1 MKKGQ
6 HRCPFLFVALDFRS
20 MNTLNKKIIY
30 LLLFF
35 TAIPITAQDIT
46 IFFLKNGSIVQGKVL
61 DENNRRVF
69 LKTEEGILKIEP
81 REVIGRESDA
91 NDGDLSYLFEKV
103 DYVRDHME
111 HLSGRMK
118 LWSDSL
124 DVNLKSLNDMI
135 HNIESIQ
142 YEYEIDFLRL
152 NSTLKAKSKA
162 LAKLEHLVDQS
173 SHKQASISS
182 TLSTTVDS
190 LFTLSDDVL
199 LLETKVKT
207 NGNQSTILTGTVT
220 NLIDDIR
227 DLRRSNQDNRNHIDI
242 LTGSLA
248 DLIRTMD
255 KVQSKLELH
264 DSLLVKT
271 TSSITD
277 LNNTISDLGDK
288 IDLRHNE
295 LILSMEKQ
303 FKNSNNTLESVNR
316 QLKDKNSKLSKEIV
330 MLSNSI
336 ETLEK
341 RLSKIESDLTKP

>member
-6 HRCPFLFVALDFRS
+6 HRCPFLFVALDFCS
-20 MNTLNKKIIY
+20 MITLNKKIIY
-30 LLLFF
+30 LLLFL
-35 TAIPITAQDIT
+35 TAIPANAQDIT
-46 IFFLKNGSIVQGKVL
+46 IFFLKNGSIVQGEVL

-81 REVIGRESDA
+81 REVIGRESHA
-91 NDGDLSYLFEKV
+91 NDGDLTYLFEKV

-124 DVNLKSLNDMI
+124 DVNLESLYDMI

-142 YEYEIDFLRL
+142 YEFEIDFLRL
-152 NSTLKAKSKA
+152 NSTLKTKSKA
-162 LAKLEHLVDQS
+162 LAKLENVVDQS
-173 SHKQASISS
+173 NRKQVSIAS

-190 LFTLSDDVL
+190 LYTLSDDVL

-207 NGNQSTILTGTVT
+207 HGNQSTILTGTVT
-220 NLIDDIR
+220 NLIDDMR

-255 KVQSKLELH
+255 NVQSKLELH
-264 DSLLVKT
+264 DSLMIQT
-271 TSSITD
+271 TLSIAD
-277 LNNTISDLGDK
+277 LNSTISDLADK
-288 IDLRHNE
+288 MDLQQNE
-295 LILSMEKQ
+295 LILSMENQ
-303 FKNSNNTLESVNR
+303 FSNSNTKLESVNR
-316 QLKDKNSKLSKEIV
+316 ELTKKNSTLTNEISQ
-330 MLSNSI
+330 LSNTVKS
-336 ETLEK
+336 LEK
-341 RLSKIESDLTKP
+341 RLSKMETELTQP